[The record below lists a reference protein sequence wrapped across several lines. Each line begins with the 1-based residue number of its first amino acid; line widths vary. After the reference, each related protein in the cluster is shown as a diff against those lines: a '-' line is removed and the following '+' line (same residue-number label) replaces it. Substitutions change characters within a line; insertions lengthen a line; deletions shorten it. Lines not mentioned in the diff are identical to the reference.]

1 MSRKKK
7 KIKLKND
14 NNYALNVW
22 QDLAALAVAA
32 FSVFLLLTLLSPAS
46 TGILGK
52 ILAETLAYLFG
63 KGDFLFPLLLLF
75 YSLVLFFNR
84 KQNIAFFTHGLSLL
98 YISVLAFLTSQQL
111 DSSFFEPSKLKET
124 GGLFGSLLAYP
135 LEMLLGQS
143 GTYVALSALMVA
155 GLLIALNRPV
165 SELVAS
171 LRKETLKPEKD
182 KKPVKEPA
190 ITKLIKI
197 HREKTIKVE
206 RPEITQPI
214 EFANIPA
221 DKEGEDVEAAN
232 AASLQHLDETQ
243 DESEYRYPPITL
255 LNEKTGQFAKTV
267 SDFKKVLETTLSEFN
282 IPARVVGIQ
291 EGPTVTTFEV
301 QLEPGVPVRK
311 LTSIQEDIA
320 LALATPHIRIITPL
334 PGKSAV
340 GVEVPNKSR
349 ELVTL
354 RELLE
359 TETWLNSKDPLLLAI
374 GKNITGEPFYYSL
387 KKMPHMLIAGA
398 TGSGKSVCLNS
409 LILTILFKAHPNRVK
424 LLLVDPKRVEF
435 TPYEGIPH
443 LMAPVI
449 VDPKKAASAL
459 AYVVQEMEN
468 RYKLLSTLL
477 ARDIDSYNRKAVKEG
492 IPELPYIVVI
502 IDELAD
508 LMLVCSKEVEDSI
521 VRLAQMSRAV
531 GIHLIVATQRPSADI
546 ITGLIKSN
554 ITTRIAFSV
563 RSQIDSRVI
572 LDSTGAE
579 KLVGQGDMLFL
590 TQSLLHP
597 IRLQSPYVSEEEIE
611 RVTSFVKS
619 VKEPSYVED
628 IFDVKPGGA
637 HESEFEDELF
647 EQAVDLILTYG
658 QASTS
663 FLQRKL
669 KIGYARAA
677 RIMDMLEASG
687 IVGPQDGAKPREVL
701 ITREEWQERRRRLEP

>member
-1 MSRKKK
+1 MSKKKK
-7 KIKLKND
+7 KIKLKKD
-14 NNYALNVW
+14 NNSTLNVW
-22 QDLAALAVAA
+22 QDLAALAVASL
-32 FSVFLLLTLLSPAS
+32 SVFLLLTLLSPAS
-46 TGILGK
+46 TGVLGK
-52 ILAETLAYLFG
+52 ILAEALGYLFG
-63 KGDFLFPLLLLF
+63 KGAFFFPLLLLF
-75 YSLVLFFNR
+75 YSGILFFNR
-84 KQNIAFFTHGLSLL
+84 SQNIVFFAHGLLLL
-98 YISVLAFLTSQQL
+98 YVSTLSLITSQRL
-111 DSSFFEPSKLKET
+111 NSSFFEPAKLKEA
-124 GGLFGSLLAYP
+124 GGLFGSLIAYP
-135 LEMLLGQS
+135 LEILLGQS
-143 GTYVALSALMVA
+143 GAYVALFALMAA
-155 GLLIALNRPV
+155 GALIALNRPV
-165 SELVAS
+165 GELVAA
-171 LRKETLKPEKD
+171 LRRERKAKEE
-182 KKPVKEPA
+182 KKPAREPTITRLVKSN
-190 ITKLIKI
+190 
-197 HREKTIKVE
+197 RERTVKVE

-214 EFANIPA
+214 EFAESTA
-221 DKEGEDVEAAN
+221 DSQNSTGEAHESTSFEQTAE
-232 AASLQHLDETQ
+232 LQ
-243 DESEYRYPPITL
+243 DESEYRCPPVTL
-255 LNEKTGQFAKTV
+255 LNEKTGQLAKTV

-282 IPARVVGIQ
+282 IPAKVVGIQ

-340 GVEVPNKSR
+340 GIEVPNKSR

-359 TETWLNSKDPLLLAI
+359 TEKWLNSKDPLLLAI

-409 LILTILFKAHPNRVK
+409 LILTILFKAHPDRVK

-468 RYKLLSTLL
+468 RYKMLSTLL

-492 IPELPYIVVI
+492 VPELPYIVVI

-563 RSQIDSRVI
+563 RSQVDSRVI
-572 LDSTGAE
+572 LDSIGAE

-597 IRLQSPYVSEEEIE
+597 IRLQAPFVSEEEIE

-619 VKEPSYVED
+619 IKEPSYIED

-637 HESEFEDELF
+637 RESEYEDELF

-701 ITREEWQERRRRLEP
+701 ITREEWEERRKRLEP